1 MENSNM
7 ALASIRSEQ
16 LRLQTDSDSNCRYI
30 ELYYLNFI
38 EKLFDIVCLKG
49 SRSAIKQLKNKGGP
63 KRK

>member
-1 MENSNM
+1 M
-7 ALASIRSEQ
+7 ALASIRNQQ

-49 SRSAIKQLKNKGGP
+49 SRSAIKQLK
-63 KRK
+63 KRGSKKKITLLD